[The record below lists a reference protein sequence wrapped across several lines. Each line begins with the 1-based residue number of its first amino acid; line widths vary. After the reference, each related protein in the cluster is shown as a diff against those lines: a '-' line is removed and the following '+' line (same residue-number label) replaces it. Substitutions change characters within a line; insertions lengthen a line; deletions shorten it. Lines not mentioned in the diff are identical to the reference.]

1 MSKKENGAVASKRSA
16 HFNVIDA
23 VIIILVIAVAFGIY
37 SRFNVVETL
46 WSKNDTEKYAVSFS
60 VKDIRYTTAT
70 YVNVGDKV
78 YFADNGELFGTVM
91 SESENV
97 NALSITPASKHFTD
111 SKGNVVEVFYPGDT
125 RIDVKGRIECTG
137 YYNDE
142 GGFTVDGRKYLAPG
156 QTVNIQTD
164 LVTVTITVTDI
175 DLIEE

>member
-1 MSKKENGAVASKRSA
+1 MAKKENGASSTRA

-23 VIIILVIAVAFGIY
+23 VIIILVIAVALGIY

-46 WSKNDTEKYAVSFS
+46 WAKNETEKYAVSFS

-78 YFADNGELFGTVM
+78 YFADNDELFGAIM
-91 SESENV
+91 SESEDNV
-97 NALSITPASKHFTD
+97 NALGITPSSKYFTD
-111 SKGNVVEVFYPGDT
+111 SEGKVVEVFYPSDT

-137 YYNDE
+137 YYNGE

-156 QTVNIQTD
+156 QTVEVRTE
-164 LVTVTITVTDI
+164 LVTVTITVTSI

>member
-1 MSKKENGAVASKRSA
+1 MAKKENGASSKRA

-23 VIIILVIAVAFGIY
+23 VIIILVIAVALGIY

-46 WSKNDTEKYAVSFS
+46 WAKNETEKYAVSFS

-78 YFADNGELFGTVM
+78 YFTDNDELFGAIM
-91 SESENV
+91 SESEDNV
-97 NALSITPASKHFTD
+97 NALGITPSSKYFTD
-111 SKGNVVEVFYPGDT
+111 SEGKVVEVFYPSDT
-125 RIDVKGRIECTG
+125 RIDVKGRIECMG
-137 YYNDE
+137 YYNGE

-156 QTVNIQTD
+156 QTVEVRTE
-164 LVTVTITVTDI
+164 LVTVTITVTSI

>member
-1 MSKKENGAVASKRSA
+1 MAKKENGASSKRA

-23 VIIILVIAVAFGIY
+23 VIIILVIAVALGIY

-46 WSKNDTEKYAVSFS
+46 WAKNETEKYAVSFS

-78 YFADNGELFGTVM
+78 YFADNDELFGAIM
-91 SESENV
+91 SESEDNE
-97 NALSITPASKHFTD
+97 NALGITPSSKYFTD
-111 SKGNVVEVFYPGDT
+111 SEGKVVEVFYPSDT

-137 YYNDE
+137 YYNGE

-156 QTVNIQTD
+156 QTVEVRTE
-164 LVTVTITVTDI
+164 LVTVTITVTSI